1 MDCDGQWIVS
11 MSAGAS
17 SYTKIAP
24 ALGKG
29 LKKNDTSSRWHDKLK
44 ESSGFM
50 EHKRIGSSGDI
61 TRIAEDN
68 ATIARMKAGGSSFS
82 DIALALS
89 KCHKTVHNSWRHYL
103 KH

>member
-1 MDCDGQWIVS
+1 

-50 EHKRIGSSGDI
+50 EHKRIGPRGDI
-61 TRIAEDN
+61 NWTAEDN

-89 KCHKTVHNSWRHYL
+89 KGHKTVHNSWRHYL

>member
-1 MDCDGQWIVS
+1 VLLLTPKL
-11 MSAGAS
+11 GAS

-50 EHKRIGSSGDI
+50 EHKRIGPRGDI
-61 TRIAEDN
+61 NWTAEDN

-89 KCHKTVHNSWRHYL
+89 KGHKTVHNSWRHYL